1 MGGRWP
7 SDLPRGKMNPSTN
20 SSICRLTGRKKFFP
34 KGSSNEGAPQAPNP
48 VAGRRSL
55 CKCGEKT
62 PLPQL
67 DELQIGRRNR
77 SVHVPASD
85 GASSTARESCVW
97 FGPPRDLW
105 FLVDRCPLGFS
116 LGRLRGWYI
125 SAGKLSLRG
134 EVVGALVAVLRREVE
149 ASDDE

>member
-1 MGGRWP
+1 
-7 SDLPRGKMNPSTN
+7 MNPSTN
-20 SSICRLTGRKKFFP
+20 SNICLLSGFKKFFP
-34 KGSSNEGAPQAPNP
+34 NGSSNEGAAQAVKP

-62 PLPQL
+62 PLPQF

-77 SVHVPASD
+77 SAHVPASD
-85 GASSTARESCVW
+85 GASSTAKESCVSS
-97 FGPPRDLW
+97 GPARDLW
-105 FLVDRCPLGFS
+105 FLAGRCILEFS

-125 SAGKLSLRG
+125 SAGKDSLRG
-134 EVVGALVAVLRREVE
+134 EVVGALVAVLRRDVE